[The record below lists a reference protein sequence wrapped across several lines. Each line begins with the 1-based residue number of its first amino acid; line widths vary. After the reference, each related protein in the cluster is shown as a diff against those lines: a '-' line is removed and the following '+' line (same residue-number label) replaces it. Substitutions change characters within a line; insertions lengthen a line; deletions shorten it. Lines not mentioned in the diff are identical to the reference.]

1 MSVSVLENDFRE
13 ASEPVAAGAVE
24 AESNPTE
31 IPELDQSHD
40 EYADVVVMVA
50 VLRQLPPDSD
60 TYAHQLERI
69 VLRCCPLADR
79 VARHFDRRGENL
91 EDLTQVARV
100 GLLQAINRFDPARGS
115 RFVAFALPTMMGEL
129 RRYFRDYG
137 WKVHVPRRI
146 RDRQHDIAC
155 ATAYLT
161 NDLRR
166 APTIEELAGELD
178 IDRGEVVESIVAAKA
193 YQPQSLDVNLGDEDS
208 RAQVLGD
215 SLGEVDAGFDRVTDR
230 ESVRSLL
237 AALPQREQ
245 KVLYLRY
252 FGAMTQRQIADSI
265 GVSQMH
271 VSRILDRTL
280 RDLRTQVGCA

>member
-1 MSVSVLENDFRE
+1 MSVSLLENDSREVTESVE
-13 ASEPVAAGAVE
+13 ASP
-24 AESNPTE
+24 
-31 IPELDQSHD
+31 D

-50 VLRQLPPDSD
+50 ALRQLPPDSD
-60 TYAHQLERI
+60 AYARQLERI

-91 EDLTQVARV
+91 EDLIQVARV
-100 GLLQAINRFDPARGS
+100 GLLQAVNRFDPARGS

-129 RRYFRDYG
+129 RRYFRDFG

-146 RDRQHDIAC
+146 RDRQHDISC

-166 APTIEELAGELD
+166 APSIEELAEELE
-178 IDRGEVVESIVAAKA
+178 IDRDQVVESIVAAKA
-193 YQPQSLDVNLGDEDS
+193 YQPQSLDVNVSDDDS
-208 RAQVLGD
+208 RTQALGD
-215 SLGEVDAGFDRVTDR
+215 SLGEMDAGFDRVTDR

-237 AALPQREQ
+237 AALPRREQ

>member
-1 MSVSVLENDFRE
+1 MSVSLLGNNFRE
-13 ASEPVAAGAVE
+13 DGDSAD
-24 AESNPTE
+24 AES
-31 IPELDQSHD
+31 DQSPD
-40 EYADVVVMVA
+40 EYTDVVTMIGA
-50 VLRQLPPDSD
+50 LRQLPSDSD
-60 TYAHQLERI
+60 EYARQLERI

-100 GLLQAINRFDPARGS
+100 GLLQAVNRFDPTRGS
-115 RFVAFALPTMMGEL
+115 RFVSYALPTMMGEL

-146 RDRQHDIAC
+146 RDRQHDIGC

-161 NDLRR
+161 SDLRR
-166 APTIEELAGELD
+166 APTVDELAAELD
-178 IDRGEVVESIVAAKA
+178 IDRDEVVESMLAARA
-193 YQPQSLDVNLGDEDS
+193 YQPQSLDVKVSDDDS

-230 ESVRSLL
+230 QSVRSLL

-252 FGAMTQRQIADSI
+252 FGAMTQRQIAESI

-271 VSRILDRTL
+271 VSRILARTL

>member
-1 MSVSVLENDFRE
+1 MSISLVENDLPGVDASAE
-13 ASEPVAAGAVE
+13 AGPAA
-24 AESNPTE
+24 S
-31 IPELDQSHD
+31 D
-40 EYADVVVMVA
+40 EYADVVMMVA
-50 VLRQLPPDSD
+50 VLRQLPPDSAA
-60 TYAHQLERI
+60 YARQLERI

-100 GLLQAINRFDPARGS
+100 GLLQAVNRFDPTRGS
-115 RFVAFALPTMMGEL
+115 RFVAYALPTMMGEL

-161 NDLRR
+161 NDLKR
-166 APTIEELAGELD
+166 APTIEELAEELD
-178 IDRGEVVESIVAAKA
+178 LDRGEVVESIVAAKA
-193 YQPQSLDVNLGDEDS
+193 YQPQSLDVNVTDDDS

-215 SLGEVDAGFDRVTDR
+215 SLGDMDAGFDRVTDR

-280 RDLRTQVGCA
+280 RELRTQVGCA

>member
-1 MSVSVLENDFRE
+1 MSVSLLANDSRE
-13 ASEPVAAGAVE
+13 VSEPVDADSAA
-24 AESNPTE
+24 
-31 IPELDQSHD
+31 DQSPD
-40 EYADVVVMVA
+40 EYADVVTMVA
-50 VLRQLPPDSD
+50 VLRRLPADSD
-60 TYAHQLERI
+60 AYARQLERI

-91 EDLTQVARV
+91 EDLIQVARV
-100 GLLQAINRFDPARGS
+100 GLLQAVNRFDPERGS

-166 APTIEELAGELD
+166 APSIEELAEELE
-178 IDRGEVVESIVAAKA
+178 IDRDQVVESIVAAKA
-193 YQPQSLDVNLGDEDS
+193 YQPQSLDVNVSDDDA
-208 RAQVLGD
+208 RTQALGD
-215 SLGEVDAGFDRVTDR
+215 SLGEMDAGFDRVTDR

-237 AALPQREQ
+237 AALPRREQ

-280 RDLRTQVGCA
+280 RDLRAQVGCA

>member
-13 ASEPVAAGAVE
+13 ASEPVEAGAE
-24 AESNPTE
+24 P
-31 IPELDQSHD
+31 DQSPD
-40 EYADVVVMVA
+40 EYADVVAMVVM
-50 VLRQLPPDSD
+50 LRQLPPDSAA
-60 TYAHQLERI
+60 YARQLERI

-91 EDLTQVARV
+91 EDLIQVARV
-100 GLLQAINRFDPARGS
+100 GLLQAVNRFDPARGS

-146 RDRQHDIAC
+146 RDRQHDISC

-166 APTIEELAGELD
+166 APSIEELAEELE
-178 IDRGEVVESIVAAKA
+178 IDRDQVVESIVAAKA
-193 YQPQSLDVNLGDEDS
+193 YQPQSLDVNVVDDDS
-208 RAQVLGD
+208 RAQALGD
-215 SLGEVDAGFDRVTDR
+215 SLGEMDAGFDRVTDR

-237 AALPQREQ
+237 AALPRREQ

-280 RDLRTQVGCA
+280 RDLRAQVGCA

>member
-1 MSVSVLENDFRE
+1 MPR
-13 ASEPVAAGAVE
+13 
-24 AESNPTE
+24 
-31 IPELDQSHD
+31 
-40 EYADVVVMVA
+40 
-50 VLRQLPPDSD
+50 DSD
-60 TYAHQLERI
+60 SYARQHERI
-69 VLRCCPLADR
+69 VLRCCSLADR

-100 GLLQAINRFDPARGS
+100 GLLQAINRFDPDRGS

-155 ATAYLT
+155 ATAFLT

-166 APTIEELAGELD
+166 APTIEELADALD
-178 IDRGEVVESIVAAKA
+178 IDRGQVVESIVAAKA
-193 YQPQSLDVNLGDEDS
+193 YQPQSLDVNVSDDDPRS
-208 RAQVLGD
+208 QVLGD
-215 SLGEVDAGFDRVTDR
+215 SLGELDAGFDRVTDR
-230 ESVRSLL
+230 ESVKSLL
-237 AALPQREQ
+237 AALPAREQ

-280 RDLRTQVGCA
+280 RDLRAQVGCY

>member
-1 MSVSVLENDFRE
+1 MSISLVENDFPEVDASAE
-13 ASEPVAAGAVE
+13 AGP
-24 AESNPTE
+24 AES
-31 IPELDQSHD
+31 D
-40 EYADVVVMVA
+40 EYADVVTMVA
-50 VLRQLPPDSD
+50 VLRQLPPDSAA
-60 TYAHQLERI
+60 YARQLERI

-100 GLLQAINRFDPARGS
+100 GLLQAVNRFDPTRGS
-115 RFVAFALPTMMGEL
+115 RFVAYALPTMMGEL

-161 NDLRR
+161 NDLKR
-166 APTIEELAGELD
+166 APTIEELAEELD
-178 IDRGEVVESIVAAKA
+178 LDRGEVVESIVAAKA
-193 YQPQSLDVNLGDEDS
+193 YQPQSLDVNVTDDDS

-215 SLGEVDAGFDRVTDR
+215 SLGDMDAGFDRVTDR

-280 RDLRTQVGCA
+280 RELRTQVGCA

>member
-1 MSVSVLENDFRE
+1 MSVSLLENDSRE
-13 ASEPVAAGAVE
+13 VSEPLEDG
-24 AESNPTE
+24 SS
-31 IPELDQSHD
+31 QD
-40 EYADVVVMVA
+40 EYADVVTMVA
-50 VLRQLPPDSD
+50 LLRQLPPDSD
-60 TYAHQLERI
+60 AYARQLERI

-91 EDLTQVARV
+91 EDLIQVARV
-100 GLLQAINRFDPARGS
+100 GLLQAVNRFDPERGS

-166 APTIEELAGELD
+166 APSVEELAEELE
-178 IDRGEVVESIVAAKA
+178 IDRDQVVESIVAAKA
-193 YQPQSLDVNLGDEDS
+193 YQPQSLDVNVSDDDA
-208 RAQVLGD
+208 RTQALGD
-215 SLGEVDAGFDRVTDR
+215 SLGEMDAGFDRVTDR

-237 AALPQREQ
+237 AALPRREQ

-280 RDLRTQVGCA
+280 RDLRAQVGCA

>member
-1 MSVSVLENDFRE
+1 MSISLVENDLPGVDASAE
-13 ASEPVAAGAVE
+13 AGPAA
-24 AESNPTE
+24 S
-31 IPELDQSHD
+31 D
-40 EYADVVVMVA
+40 EYADVVMMVA
-50 VLRQLPPDSD
+50 VLRQLPPDSAA
-60 TYAHQLERI
+60 YARQLERI

-100 GLLQAINRFDPARGS
+100 GLLQAVNRFDPTRGS
-115 RFVAFALPTMMGEL
+115 RFVAYALPTMMGEL

-161 NDLRR
+161 NDLKR
-166 APTIEELAGELD
+166 APTIEELAEELD
-178 IDRGEVVESIVAAKA
+178 LDRGEVVESIVAAKA
-193 YQPQSLDVNLGDEDS
+193 YQPQSLDVNVTDDDS

-215 SLGEVDAGFDRVTDR
+215 SLGDMDAGFDRVTDR

-252 FGAMTQRQIADSI
+252 FGSMTQRQIADSI

-280 RDLRTQVGCA
+280 RELRTQVGCA

>member
-1 MSVSVLENDFRE
+1 MSVSLLENDSRE
-13 ASEPVAAGAVE
+13 VSEPLE
-24 AESNPTE
+24 DDSS
-31 IPELDQSHD
+31 QD
-40 EYADVVVMVA
+40 EYADVVTMVA
-50 VLRQLPPDSD
+50 VLRRLPADSD
-60 TYAHQLERI
+60 AYARQLERI

-91 EDLTQVARV
+91 EDLIQVARV
-100 GLLQAINRFDPARGS
+100 GLLQAVNRFDPERGS

-166 APTIEELAGELD
+166 APSIEELAEELE
-178 IDRGEVVESIVAAKA
+178 IDRDQVVESIVAAKA
-193 YQPQSLDVNLGDEDS
+193 YQPQSLDVNVSDDDA
-208 RAQVLGD
+208 RTQALGD
-215 SLGEVDAGFDRVTDR
+215 SLGEMDAGFDRVTDR

-237 AALPQREQ
+237 AALPRREQ

-280 RDLRTQVGCA
+280 RDLRAQVGCA

>member
-13 ASEPVAAGAVE
+13 ASEPVEAGA
-24 AESNPTE
+24 
-31 IPELDQSHD
+31 ELEQTPD
-40 EYADVVVMVA
+40 EYADVVAMVVM
-50 VLRQLPPDSD
+50 LRQLPPDSAA
-60 TYAHQLERI
+60 YARQLERI

-91 EDLTQVARV
+91 EDLMQVARV
-100 GLLQAINRFDPARGS
+100 GLLQAVNRFDPARGS

-166 APTIEELAGELD
+166 APSIEELAEELE
-178 IDRGEVVESIVAAKA
+178 IDRDQVVESIVAAKA
-193 YQPQSLDVNLGDEDS
+193 YQPQSLDVNVVDDDS
-208 RAQVLGD
+208 RAQALGD
-215 SLGEVDAGFDRVTDR
+215 SLGEMDAGFDRVTDR

-237 AALPQREQ
+237 AALPRREQ

-280 RDLRTQVGCA
+280 RDLRAQVGCA

>member
-1 MSVSVLENDFRE
+1 MLENNFRG
-13 ASEPVAAGAVE
+13 ASVPVAAGAVE
-24 AESNPTE
+24 AGSNPTE
-31 IPELDQSHD
+31 IPEFDQSHD
-40 EYADVVVMVA
+40 EYADVVTMIA

-60 TYAHQLERI
+60 TYARQLERI

-100 GLLQAINRFDPARGS
+100 GLLQAINRFDPSRGS

-166 APTIEELAGELD
+166 APTVDELADELD
-178 IDRGEVVESIVAAKA
+178 IDRGQVVESIVAAKA
-193 YQPQSLDVNLGDEDS
+193 YQPQSLDVSVSDEDS
-208 RAQVLGD
+208 RAQALGD
-215 SLGEVDAGFDRVTDR
+215 SLGDVDTGFDRVTDR

-245 KVLYLRY
+245 RVLYLRY

>member
-13 ASEPVAAGAVE
+13 ASEPVEAGA
-24 AESNPTE
+24 
-31 IPELDQSHD
+31 ELEQTPD
-40 EYADVVVMVA
+40 EYADVVAMVVM
-50 VLRQLPPDSD
+50 LRQLPPDSAA
-60 TYAHQLERI
+60 YARQLERI

-91 EDLTQVARV
+91 EDLIQVARV
-100 GLLQAINRFDPARGS
+100 GLLQAVNRFDPARGS

-146 RDRQHDIAC
+146 RDRQHDISC

-166 APTIEELAGELD
+166 APSIEELAEELE
-178 IDRGEVVESIVAAKA
+178 IDRDQVVESIVAAKA
-193 YQPQSLDVNLGDEDS
+193 YQPQSLDVNVVDDDS
-208 RAQVLGD
+208 RAQALGD
-215 SLGEVDAGFDRVTDR
+215 SLGEMDAGFDRVTDR

-237 AALPQREQ
+237 AALPRREQ

-280 RDLRTQVGCA
+280 RDLRAQVGCA

>member
-1 MSVSVLENDFRE
+1 MSVSLLENDSREISESVE
-13 ASEPVAAGAVE
+13 ASP
-24 AESNPTE
+24 
-31 IPELDQSHD
+31 D
-40 EYADVVVMVA
+40 EYADVVTMVT

-60 TYAHQLERI
+60 EYARQLERI

-91 EDLTQVARV
+91 EDLIQVARV

-115 RFVAFALPTMMGEL
+115 RFVSFALPTMMGEL

-146 RDRQHDIAC
+146 RDRQHDIAS

-166 APTIEELAGELD
+166 APSIEELAEELE
-178 IDRGEVVESIVAAKA
+178 IDRDQVVESIVAAKA
-193 YQPQSLDVNLGDEDS
+193 YQPQSLDVNVGDDEA
-208 RAQVLGD
+208 RAQALGD
-215 SLGEVDAGFDRVTDR
+215 SLGEMDDGFDRVTDR

-237 AALPQREQ
+237 AALPRREQ

>member
-1 MSVSVLENDFRE
+1 M
-13 ASEPVAAGAVE
+13 
-24 AESNPTE
+24 
-31 IPELDQSHD
+31 
-40 EYADVVVMVA
+40 VVM
-50 VLRQLPPDSD
+50 LRQLPPDSAA
-60 TYAHQLERI
+60 YARQLERI

-91 EDLTQVARV
+91 EDLMQVARV
-100 GLLQAINRFDPARGS
+100 GLLQAVNRFDPARGS

-155 ATAYLT
+155 VTAYLT

-166 APTIEELAGELD
+166 APSIEELAEELE
-178 IDRGEVVESIVAAKA
+178 IDRDQVVESIVAAKA
-193 YQPQSLDVNLGDEDS
+193 YQPQSLDVNVVDDDS
-208 RAQVLGD
+208 RAQALGD
-215 SLGEVDAGFDRVTDR
+215 SLGEMDAGFDRVTDR

-237 AALPQREQ
+237 AALPRREQ

-280 RDLRTQVGCA
+280 RDLRAQVGCA

>member
-1 MSVSVLENDFRE
+1 MSVRLLEEHSRE
-13 ASEPVAAGAVE
+13 VGEPADAGA
-24 AESNPTE
+24 AEESGSTTQWRE
-31 IPELDQSHD
+31 SED
-40 EYADVVVMVA
+40 EYADVITMIA
-50 VLRQLPPDSD
+50 VLRKMPPESDS
-60 TYAHQLERI
+60 YARQHERI

-100 GLLQAINRFDPARGS
+100 GLLQAVNRFDPDRGS

-146 RDRQHDIAC
+146 RDRQHDISC
-155 ATAYLT
+155 ATAFLT

-166 APTIEELAGELD
+166 APTIEELADALD
-178 IDRGEVVESIVAAKA
+178 IDRGQVVESIVAAKA
-193 YQPQSLDVNLGDEDS
+193 YQPQSLDVNVSDDDPRS
-208 RAQVLGD
+208 QMLGD
-215 SLGEVDAGFDRVTDR
+215 SLGELDAGFDRVTDR
-230 ESVRSLL
+230 ESVKSLL
-237 AALPQREQ
+237 AALPAREQ

-280 RDLRTQVGCA
+280 RDLRAQVGCC

>member
-1 MSVSVLENDFRE
+1 MSVSLLANDSRE
-13 ASEPVAAGAVE
+13 VSELVDADSAA
-24 AESNPTE
+24 
-31 IPELDQSHD
+31 DQSPD
-40 EYADVVVMVA
+40 EYADVVTMVA
-50 VLRQLPPDSD
+50 VLRRLPADSD
-60 TYAHQLERI
+60 AYARQLERI

-91 EDLTQVARV
+91 EDLIQVARV
-100 GLLQAINRFDPARGS
+100 GLLQAVNRFDPERGS

-166 APTIEELAGELD
+166 APSIEELAEELE
-178 IDRGEVVESIVAAKA
+178 IDRDQVVESIVAAKA
-193 YQPQSLDVNLGDEDS
+193 YQPQSLDVNVSDDDS
-208 RAQVLGD
+208 RTQALGD
-215 SLGEVDAGFDRVTDR
+215 SLGEMDAGFDRVTDR

-237 AALPQREQ
+237 AALPRREQ

-265 GVSQMH
+265 GVSQTH

-280 RDLRTQVGCA
+280 RDLRAQVDCA

>member
-13 ASEPVAAGAVE
+13 ASEPVEAGA
-24 AESNPTE
+24 
-31 IPELDQSHD
+31 ELEQTPD
-40 EYADVVVMVA
+40 EYADVVAMVVM
-50 VLRQLPPDSD
+50 LRQLPPDSAA
-60 TYAHQLERI
+60 YARQLERI

-91 EDLTQVARV
+91 EDLIQVARV
-100 GLLQAINRFDPARGS
+100 GLLQAVNRFDPARGS

-146 RDRQHDIAC
+146 RDRQHDISC

-166 APTIEELAGELD
+166 APSIEELAEELE
-178 IDRGEVVESIVAAKA
+178 IDRDQVVESIVTAKA
-193 YQPQSLDVNLGDEDS
+193 YQPQSLDVNVVDDDS
-208 RAQVLGD
+208 RAQALGD
-215 SLGEVDAGFDRVTDR
+215 SLGEMDAGFDRVTDR

-237 AALPQREQ
+237 AALPRREQ

-280 RDLRTQVGCA
+280 RDLRAQVGCA

>member
-1 MSVSVLENDFRE
+1 MSVSLLENDSRE
-13 ASEPVAAGAVE
+13 VSEPVEADSAAV
-24 AESNPTE
+24 
-31 IPELDQSHD
+31 DQSPD
-40 EYADVVVMVA
+40 EYADVVTMVA

-60 TYAHQLERI
+60 AYARQLERI

-91 EDLTQVARV
+91 EDLIQVARV
-100 GLLQAINRFDPARGS
+100 GLLQAVNRFDPARGS

-161 NDLRR
+161 SDLRR
-166 APTIEELAGELD
+166 APSIEELAAELE
-178 IDRGEVVESIVAAKA
+178 IDREQVVESIVAAKA
-193 YQPQSLDVNLGDEDS
+193 YQPQSLDVNVGDDDA
-208 RAQVLGD
+208 RTQALGD
-215 SLGEVDAGFDRVTDR
+215 SLGEMDAGFDRVTDR

-237 AALPQREQ
+237 AALPRREQ

>member
-1 MSVSVLENDFRE
+1 MSISLMEKDSRE
-13 ASEPVAAGAVE
+13 VREPADVGVAEETGPESRWHESE
-24 AESNPTE
+24 
-31 IPELDQSHD
+31 D
-40 EYADVVVMVA
+40 EYADVVTMIA
-50 VLRQLPPDSD
+50 VLRKMPRDSGS
-60 TYAHQLERI
+60 YARQHERI

-100 GLLQAINRFDPARGS
+100 GLLQAINRFDPDRGS
-115 RFVAFALPTMMGEL
+115 RFVSFALPTMMGEL

-155 ATAYLT
+155 ATAFLT
-161 NDLRR
+161 SDLRR
-166 APTIEELAGELD
+166 APTIEELADALD
-178 IDRGEVVESIVAAKA
+178 IDRGQVVESIVAAKA
-193 YQPQSLDVNLGDEDS
+193 YQPQSLDVKISDDDPRS
-208 RAQVLGD
+208 QVLGD
-215 SLGEVDAGFDRVTDR
+215 SLGELDAGFDRVTDR
-230 ESVRSLL
+230 ESVKSLL
-237 AALPQREQ
+237 AALPAREQ

-280 RDLRTQVGCA
+280 RDLRSQVGCC

>member
-1 MSVSVLENDFRE
+1 MSISLVENDLPGVDASAE
-13 ASEPVAAGAVE
+13 AGPAA
-24 AESNPTE
+24 S
-31 IPELDQSHD
+31 D
-40 EYADVVVMVA
+40 EYADVVMMVA
-50 VLRQLPPDSD
+50 VLRQLPPDSAA
-60 TYAHQLERI
+60 YARQLERI

-100 GLLQAINRFDPARGS
+100 GLLQAVNRFDPTRGS
-115 RFVAFALPTMMGEL
+115 RFVAYALPTMMGEL

-161 NDLRR
+161 NDLKR
-166 APTIEELAGELD
+166 APTIEELAEELD
-178 IDRGEVVESIVAAKA
+178 LDRGEVVESIVAAKA
-193 YQPQSLDVNLGDEDS
+193 YQPQSLDVNVTDDDS
-208 RAQVLGD
+208 RAQVLGA
-215 SLGEVDAGFDRVTDR
+215 SLGDMDAGFDRVTDR

-280 RDLRTQVGCA
+280 RELRTQVGCA

>member
-1 MSVSVLENDFRE
+1 MSVSLLENDSRE
-13 ASEPVAAGAVE
+13 VSEPVEADSAAV
-24 AESNPTE
+24 
-31 IPELDQSHD
+31 DQSPD
-40 EYADVVVMVA
+40 EYADVVTMVA

-60 TYAHQLERI
+60 AYARQLERI

-91 EDLTQVARV
+91 EDLIQVARV
-100 GLLQAINRFDPARGS
+100 GLLQAVNRFDPARGS

-166 APTIEELAGELD
+166 APSIEELAEELE
-178 IDRGEVVESIVAAKA
+178 IDRDQVVESIVAAKA
-193 YQPQSLDVNLGDEDS
+193 YQPQSLDVNVSDDDA
-208 RAQVLGD
+208 RTQALGD
-215 SLGEVDAGFDRVTDR
+215 SLGEMDAGFDRVTDR

-237 AALPQREQ
+237 AALPRREQ

-280 RDLRTQVGCA
+280 RDLRAQVGCA

>member
-1 MSVSVLENDFRE
+1 MSVSLLENNFRDIAE
-13 ASEPVAAGAVE
+13 VAD
-24 AESNPTE
+24 AES
-31 IPELDQSHD
+31 DHGRD
-40 EYADVVVMVA
+40 EYADVVTMITE
-50 VLRQLPPDSD
+50 LRQLPSESD
-60 TYAHQLERI
+60 EYARQLERI

-100 GLLQAINRFDPARGS
+100 GLLQAVNRFDPTRGS
-115 RFVAFALPTMMGEL
+115 RFVSFALPTMMGEL

-161 NDLRR
+161 SDLRR
-166 APTIEELAGELD
+166 APTVDELAAELD
-178 IDRGEVVESIVAAKA
+178 IDRDRVVESIVAAKA
-193 YQPQSLDVNLGDEDS
+193 YQPQSLDVNIGDDDS
-208 RAQVLGD
+208 RSQLLGD

-230 ESVRSLL
+230 ESVRTLL

-271 VSRILDRTL
+271 VSRILERTL

>member
-1 MSVSVLENDFRE
+1 MSISLVENDLPGVDASAE
-13 ASEPVAAGAVE
+13 AGPAA
-24 AESNPTE
+24 S
-31 IPELDQSHD
+31 D
-40 EYADVVVMVA
+40 EYADVVMMVA
-50 VLRQLPPDSD
+50 VLRQLPPDSAA
-60 TYAHQLERI
+60 YARQLERI

-91 EDLTQVARV
+91 EDLTEVARV
-100 GLLQAINRFDPARGS
+100 GLLQAVNRFDPTRGS
-115 RFVAFALPTMMGEL
+115 RFVAYALPTMMGEL

-161 NDLRR
+161 NDLKR
-166 APTIEELAGELD
+166 APTIEELAEELD
-178 IDRGEVVESIVAAKA
+178 LDRGEVVESIVAAKA
-193 YQPQSLDVNLGDEDS
+193 YQPQSLDVNVTDDDS
-208 RAQVLGD
+208 RAQVLGA
-215 SLGEVDAGFDRVTDR
+215 SLGDMDAGFDRVTDR

-252 FGAMTQRQIADSI
+252 FGSMTQRQIADSI

-280 RDLRTQVGCA
+280 RELRTQVGCA

>member
-1 MSVSVLENDFRE
+1 MSISLVENDLPGVDASAE
-13 ASEPVAAGAVE
+13 AGPAA
-24 AESNPTE
+24 S
-31 IPELDQSHD
+31 D
-40 EYADVVVMVA
+40 EYADVVMMVA
-50 VLRQLPPDSD
+50 VLRQLPPDSAA
-60 TYAHQLERI
+60 YARQLERI

-100 GLLQAINRFDPARGS
+100 GLLQAVNRFDPTRGS
-115 RFVAFALPTMMGEL
+115 RFVAYALPTMMGEL

-161 NDLRR
+161 NDLKR
-166 APTIEELAGELD
+166 APTIEELAEELD
-178 IDRGEVVESIVAAKA
+178 LDRGEVVESIVAAKA
-193 YQPQSLDVNLGDEDS
+193 YQPQSLDVNVTDDDS
-208 RAQVLGD
+208 RAQVLGA
-215 SLGEVDAGFDRVTDR
+215 SLGDMDAGFDRVTDR

-252 FGAMTQRQIADSI
+252 FGSMTQRQIADSI

-280 RDLRTQVGCA
+280 RELRTQVGCA

>member
-13 ASEPVAAGAVE
+13 ASEPVEAGA
-24 AESNPTE
+24 
-31 IPELDQSHD
+31 ELEQSPD
-40 EYADVVVMVA
+40 EYADVVAMVVM
-50 VLRQLPPDSD
+50 LRQLPPDSAA
-60 TYAHQLERI
+60 YARQLERI

-91 EDLTQVARV
+91 EDLMQVARV
-100 GLLQAINRFDPARGS
+100 GLLQAVNRFDPTRGS

-166 APTIEELAGELD
+166 APSIEELAEELE
-178 IDRGEVVESIVAAKA
+178 IDRDQVVESIVAAKA
-193 YQPQSLDVNLGDEDS
+193 YQPQSLDVNVVDDDS
-208 RAQVLGD
+208 RAQALGD
-215 SLGEVDAGFDRVTDR
+215 SLGEMDAGFDRVTDR

-237 AALPQREQ
+237 AALPRREQ

-280 RDLRTQVGCA
+280 RDLRAQVGCA

>member
-1 MSVSVLENDFRE
+1 M
-13 ASEPVAAGAVE
+13 
-24 AESNPTE
+24 
-31 IPELDQSHD
+31 
-40 EYADVVVMVA
+40 MVA
-50 VLRQLPPDSD
+50 VLRQLPPDSAA
-60 TYAHQLERI
+60 YARQLEPI

-100 GLLQAINRFDPARGS
+100 GLLQAVNRFDPTRGS
-115 RFVAFALPTMMGEL
+115 RFVAYALPTMMGEL

-161 NDLRR
+161 NDLKR
-166 APTIEELAGELD
+166 APTIEELAEELD
-178 IDRGEVVESIVAAKA
+178 LDRGEVVESIVAAKA
-193 YQPQSLDVNLGDEDS
+193 YQPQSLDVNVTDDDS

-215 SLGEVDAGFDRVTDR
+215 SLGDMDAGFDRVTDR

-280 RDLRTQVGCA
+280 RELRTQVGCA

>member
-13 ASEPVAAGAVE
+13 VSEPVEAGA
-24 AESNPTE
+24 
-31 IPELDQSHD
+31 ELDQSPD
-40 EYADVVVMVA
+40 EYADVVTMVA
-50 VLRQLPPDSD
+50 VLRQLPADSAA
-60 TYAHQLERI
+60 YARQLERI

-91 EDLTQVARV
+91 EDLIQVARV
-100 GLLQAINRFDPARGS
+100 GLLQAVNRFDPERGS

-166 APTIEELAGELD
+166 APSIEELAEELE
-178 IDRGEVVESIVAAKA
+178 IDRNQVVESIVAAKA
-193 YQPQSLDVNLGDEDS
+193 YQPQSLDVNVSDDDT
-208 RAQVLGD
+208 RAQALGD
-215 SLGEVDAGFDRVTDR
+215 SLGEMDAGFDRVTDR

-237 AALPQREQ
+237 AALPRREQ

-280 RDLRTQVGCA
+280 RDLRAQVGCA

>member
-13 ASEPVAAGAVE
+13 VSEPVEAGAE
-24 AESNPTE
+24 P
-31 IPELDQSHD
+31 DQSPD
-40 EYADVVVMVA
+40 EYADVVAMVVM
-50 VLRQLPPDSD
+50 LRQLPPDSAA
-60 TYAHQLERI
+60 YARQLERI

-91 EDLTQVARV
+91 EDLMQVARV
-100 GLLQAINRFDPARGS
+100 GLLQAVNRFDPARGS

-166 APTIEELAGELD
+166 APSIEELAEELE
-178 IDRGEVVESIVAAKA
+178 IDRDQVVESIVAAKA
-193 YQPQSLDVNLGDEDS
+193 YQPQSLDVNVVDDDS
-208 RAQVLGD
+208 RAQALGD
-215 SLGEVDAGFDRVTDR
+215 SLGEMDAGFDRVTDR

-237 AALPQREQ
+237 AALPRREQ

-280 RDLRTQVGCA
+280 RDLRAQVGCA